1 MVKSLYDISWQVDE
15 PTYRADAALS
25 QSTLTKFERDG
36 FSCINKLSEK
46 ITTPAL
52 TFGSAVD
59 SIITGGME
67 EFNSRF
73 LVAELPVIED
83 SVKSIVTEAFN
94 SYKEQYDH
102 LSDIPADALIAIT
115 EELKYQPRWKPETR
129 VRNIIEKGEELYN
142 MMFLS
147 DDKTILTT
155 DQYEKIQA
163 CVKVLKES
171 DATGNLF
178 AEVSP
183 FDSDIEKL
191 YQLKFKNTYGGVEYR
206 GMLDLT
212 IVDHANKIIYPYDL
226 KTTGHPEY
234 EFFKSFLKWGYQCQ
248 ARLYTRLILDNNEND
263 DYFKDFTV
271 GTFKFIV
278 VNKDTLNPLVWEFP
292 DSKAVGTLLY
302 GKNHDIVLRD
312 PYDVGEELH
321 HYLTENPNVPIGI
334 NPVNNIKEWI
344 NREL

>member
-36 FSCINKLSEK
+36 FSCIDKLSEK

-73 LVAELPVIED
+73 IVADIPTVED
-83 SVKSIVTEAFN
+83 SIKYMVTEAFS
-94 SYKEQYDH
+94 SYKDQYTH
-102 LSDIPADALIAIT
+102 LSDIPTDKLIAIT

-129 VRNIIEKGEELYN
+129 ARVIIEKGEELYN

-155 DQYEKIQA
+155 EQYDKVQA
-163 CVKVLKES
+163 CVNALRNSE
-171 DATGNLF
+171 ATGSLF
-178 AEVSP
+178 ADVSP
-183 FDSDIEKL
+183 FESDIEKL
-191 YQLKFKNTYGGVEYR
+191 YQLKFKSTHNGVDYR

-212 IVDHANKIIYPYDL
+212 IVNHLDKIIYPYDL

-234 EFFKSFLKWGYQCQ
+234 QFYESFLKWGYQCQ
-248 ARLYTRLILDNNEND
+248 ARLYTRLIEDAIKD
-263 DYFKDFTV
+263 DPYFKDFTV
-271 GTFKFIV
+271 ETFKFIV
-278 VNKDTLNPLVWEFP
+278 VNKETLTPLVWAFT
-292 DSKAVGTLLY
+292 DSKTLGTLLY
-302 GKNHDIVLRD
+302 GKNSNIILRD
-312 PYDVGEELH
+312 PYEIGEELH
-321 HYLTENPNVPIGI
+321 YYMTESPNVPIGI
-334 NPVNNIKEWI
+334 NEVNNLKAWI
-344 NREL
+344 NKKL